1 MRLRAWC
8 TKLVPSYLHTHIH
21 THTHTTAESDDFETL
36 REVGSINI
44 NAEEGQTECFD
55 VNIVNDDYYEQN
67 ETFKIM
73 LDVKDANVF
82 TLVDMVI
89 VTIIDDDIAPSK
101 YRYESSHFVTY
112 LLVLMR
118 GTV

>member
-1 MRLRAWC
+1 M
-8 TKLVPSYLHTHIH
+8 
-21 THTHTTAESDDFETL
+21 
-36 REVGSINI
+36 
-44 NAEEGQTECFD
+44 
-55 VNIVNDDYYEQN
+55 NIVNDDYYEQN

-101 YRYESSHFVTY
+101 YRYESHFVTY

-118 GTV
+118 RTV